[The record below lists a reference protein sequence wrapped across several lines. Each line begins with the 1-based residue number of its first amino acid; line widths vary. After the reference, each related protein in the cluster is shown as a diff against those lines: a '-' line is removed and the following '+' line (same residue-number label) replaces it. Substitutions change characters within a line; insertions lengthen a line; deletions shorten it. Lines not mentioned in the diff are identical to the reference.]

1 MAIPPSESSMEP
13 RPWHAH
19 YDAGVPAA
27 LADDG
32 LLLHQLLERT
42 IQDHGD
48 RVALRF
54 AMTSL
59 TWREL
64 GQRVDRLATA
74 LVGLGV
80 TPGTA
85 VGVQLPNLPQTV
97 ISVLA
102 TLRCGGRV
110 VMTNPLYTAHE
121 IEHQWNDAGCAVA
134 VTTDFLWDRT
144 IRELAPRLPSL
155 KHTIVASIPEALPWP
170 VSWLARFKLRR
181 QDPPLSASF
190 RTGPNVHAF
199 GALVDKTA
207 PAPPQ
212 VEVSP
217 DDPAAIQYTG
227 GTTGV
232 SKGAVLTH
240 RNLSRNLQQVEAW
253 IAPLGAGPQ
262 VVLGAL
268 PFFHVFGLSVTLLL
282 SVRMGSTLVLVPNPR
297 DVPGII
303 GLVER
308 HKISVLPAVPAMLD
322 SISNRPG
329 IERHDLSSVA
339 GVFSG
344 SAPLTEDSKRRFE
357 ALTGA
362 SIFEGYG
369 LTETSPVTHVNPV
382 KGENRI
388 GTVGLPVSDTDARIV
403 DPEDASKVMAPGE
416 TGELLLSGPQ
426 VMAGYWNRP
435 DETAQV
441 LKDGWFFTG
450 DLAVMD
456 DEGWFRIVG
465 RKKDMIICSGYNVY
479 PDEIDRVLSDHPE
492 VAEAC
497 TIGVPDERRGETV
510 KAFVVRTPGSSV
522 DAEALDAHCRERLAA
537 YKVPRAVEFRDEL
550 PRSALMKLLR
560 RTLRDEEIAKQE
572 AAGGA

>member
-1 MAIPPSESSMEP
+1 
-13 RPWHAH
+13 
-19 YDAGVPAA
+19 
-27 LADDG
+27 
-32 LLLHQLLERT
+32 
-42 IQDHGD
+42 
-48 RVALRF
+48 
-54 AMTSL
+54 
-59 TWREL
+59 
-64 GQRVDRLATA
+64 
-74 LVGLGV
+74 
-80 TPGTA
+80 
-85 VGVQLPNLPQTV
+85 V

-134 VTTDFLWDRT
+134 ITTDFLWDRT
-144 IRELAPRLPSL
+144 IRELAPRLPAL
-155 KHTIVASIPEALPWP
+155 KHTLVASIPEALPWP

-190 RTGPNVHAF
+190 RTGPGVHAF
-199 GALVDKTA
+199 GALVNKTA
-207 PAPPQ
+207 PAPPK

-240 RNLSRNLQQVEAW
+240 RNLARNLAQVEAW

-297 DVPGII
+297 DVAGII

-403 DPEDASKVMAPGE
+403 DPEDASKVMGPGE

-435 DETAQV
+435 DETEQV

-456 DEGWFRIVG
+456 DDGWFRIVG

-510 KAFVVRTPGSSV
+510 KAFVVRTPGSNV

-572 AAGGA
+572 AAGGS